1 MRFQL
6 AKVRVPLCVSGRMGS
21 NIEQTPERRGC
32 NSLLHHP
39 LRPVVS
45 GMQGAI
51 SPFDSQRP
59 EAF

>member
-1 MRFQL
+1 MKIRL
-6 AKVRVPLCVSGRMGS
+6 PLCVSGRKGS
-21 NIEQTPERRGC
+21 NIEQTPERSGC

-39 LRPVVS
+39 LRPWIS

-51 SPFDSQRP
+51 SRFDSQRP